1 MGRRL
6 ARVYRTRSLRDRLAA
21 LIGRRRTS
29 RKPAILGL
37 PATLWLAVLWF
48 GFADNALATRI
59 TETGNA
65 SEAIIAELGDRA
77 VNATEAIVAAV
88 SAAVQFASA
97 VVAVVI
103 DVIDVLSR
111 LPALLIV

>member
-1 MGRRL
+1 M
-6 ARVYRTRSLRDRLAA
+6 ARHRARAVRTRSSRDRLGG
-21 LIGRRRTS
+21 LIPRPGSS
-29 RKPAILGL
+29 RKSAILGL

-65 SEAIIAELGDRA
+65 LEAVVAALGDRA

-97 VVAVVI
+97 VVAIVIEVI
-103 DVIDVLSR
+103 DELSR